1 MACDSEEDDGVVAWL
16 RMMRL
21 DQYEATFTSR
31 GYTTLRDCRGLSKEF
46 LADMGISLPGH
57 RSRILM
63 QLKRTFSHDAQG
75 VGDGGGGGGGG
86 GGGVFSEPT
95 TPGGGGDH
103 PPEQNVD
110 ADAAVSARS
119 ADPSR
124 TPEYEN
130 LKLPLPPP
138 LPAKERGRKAAAC
151 SDSPPAVGPE
161 GLPGCGGAAEGSV
174 RPAERLEQKAVWTDS
189 ASPDTPSKLLPCP
202 RRVHRGLPRF
212 KIPMWSPDEADPQL
226 PSADPHPGEPW
237 PDAEEEKDEE
247 EADHPLEM
255 MDNDIYEE
263 FQKPEETPAQETISP
278 IRHSKGTL
286 SKSNALQ
293 SRPLPI
299 PWQKII
305 RRQSGMVSD
314 RVYEDIPDIPAPRGE
329 LSSRRMEDD
338 GNTYEEVEYV
348 EKRPAKEHLHQQQQ
362 QRQRKAPVAMTRIPN
377 HLTDASGS
385 SVNETGYSSDDEDR
399 VYSLVTDVEGAAE
412 SDRHVYSTGDG
423 DGKIVLAPRPVSS
436 GGIKAG
442 WLDKQA
448 PQGPYLF
455 QKRWVKSD
463 GRYLYYYSND
473 KEVYSKGV
481 LPLSAV
487 QEVLAQTG
495 GDAKFEVVTQTRA
508 FVFRADSE
516 VERAGWVSALREA
529 VQAQRSPEGGVA
541 SMLHSAGVIPGEA
554 LWGEQEKRGTLELR
568 GKAKLYVV
576 GCSDR
581 LWLFKSE
588 QDFRTSLG
596 ITCIE
601 MNVANVRAVEKKGI
615 DLTTAFR
622 TFSFVAENER
632 ERDEWLETMQDA
644 IATSLSHS
652 DVAEQIWANEHNRR
666 CADCG
671 AAWPDWASVNLCV
684 VICKR
689 CAGEHR
695 NLGQTVSKVRSL
707 KMDKNI
713 WTKNLIELFQELGNA
728 QVNKFWAASVPPSEA
743 VDPSSE
749 AERRRE
755 YVFSKYREGRYRCYH
770 PCFGNESELNQALC
784 RAVVTP
790 NMLESLALV
799 FCGASVLCCAGEPDG
814 ATPLQL
820 AQRAGQRLQTE
831 LLLQNRNS
839 TIPGAT
845 VPPSS
850 PAIVSGYLYKTASTT
865 KVLVDRKPKEDF
877 CRRWCVLEN
886 GALSYYESERSAT
899 ASGRVELQDLVSLA
913 VSGAHSHNAHGMEHT
928 FEICTKNEK
937 LFLFG
942 SDCATT
948 HREWVLGLLKALPWP
963 GAEAL
968 CRRGFDRVGPL
979 LCRDGRSQIR
989 WRPAVFAL
997 HGAFL
1002 RFRAVVATP
1011 AAAIAQ
1017 ADAASHR
1024 QSSGVLG
1031 RASPSQEGFYE
1042 VAEDGGADDGDFGDY
1057 GDGGGGED
1065 GGGGGDGDDLEGT
1078 EVVVNLQKLQEISV
1092 RMSDHVIDKYETL
1105 ILVEKR
1111 RMLYVQSDT
1120 RLNFAAWRLALE
1132 NVARGGGR
1140 LLAEQQLLEG
1150 DVPVVLG
1157 RCMEYITQYGLTS
1170 EGIYRKSGTNS
1181 RTHAL
1186 LAEFWRD
1193 ARAVRLREG
1202 EHSVD
1207 DVANVLKRFLRE
1219 LQDGAVPAGA
1229 RLAWTRAA
1237 ADIRDDG
1244 ERLQRYKELVKE
1256 LPHVNRATL
1265 AALIEH
1271 LYCVQLNANSNQ
1283 MSARNLGIVFGP
1295 TLFQSEGA
1303 SCEEVHVVEA
1313 LINNYDRVFEVDAER
1328 FQNVLRVIELI
1339 IKGLTVKP
1347 PSAQAGNLI
1356 VSVYFERKST
1366 DTCISLKV
1374 SGLMTAQELLLEVLD
1389 LRGGQLQHKD
1399 SAMAVFEVSGEL
1411 ERPLHYKERV
1421 LELLFHPDPQEN
1433 YLLVKRHADLDGMRR
1448 HLEGRDKKEWQGPV
1462 RFREERSLHA
1472 LLPQTAKF
1480 NERFMALCAGRVLV
1494 FKDRKTNKAERDW
1507 SLQTVK
1513 TFLGIRRKL
1522 KPPTSFGLTLVQ
1534 DKQRWFL
1541 CFESHQEQC
1550 DCLAT
1555 MLNLKH
1561 KGDVWPPDGDT
1572 RSRTSSTTQKLGS
1585 QVLIPL
1591 RGSDL
1596 HRLTLTNSMAFK
1608 EPEDPTADE
1617 RRPELDDPALAA
1629 PWPQE
1634 NGKAAALPE
1643 PRAALTPP
1651 SRQDQVAASA
1661 THAPLLPPSC
1671 RQGQVQVAASPA
1683 PSPPTPPGLRPQHKV
1698 LVPSL
1703 EQPQQLKCSASSE
1716 PRQAGR
1722 ASPVTPE
1729 PAQQAPPT
1737 PKPRQ
1742 QLARKSPQQ
1751 GPHATPVAPAPSA
1764 QPAGAGPGQRPAV
1777 AAQTPSVEPFSPVW
1791 PQAAGPRVERHVSVK
1806 LDGQFA
1812 IDPVTAQKKNLHFNV
1827 MHELS
1832 SFLKQAVDLETV
1844 ESSEA

>member
-1 MACDSEEDDGVVAWL
+1 
-16 RMMRL
+16 
-21 DQYEATFTSR
+21 
-31 GYTTLRDCRGLSKEF
+31 
-46 LADMGISLPGH
+46 
-57 RSRILM
+57 
-63 QLKRTFSHDAQG
+63 
-75 VGDGGGGGGGG
+75 
-86 GGGVFSEPT
+86 
-95 TPGGGGDH
+95 
-103 PPEQNVD
+103 
-110 ADAAVSARS
+110 
-119 ADPSR
+119 
-124 TPEYEN
+124 
-130 LKLPLPPP
+130 
-138 LPAKERGRKAAAC
+138 
-151 SDSPPAVGPE
+151 
-161 GLPGCGGAAEGSV
+161 
-174 RPAERLEQKAVWTDS
+174 
-189 ASPDTPSKLLPCP
+189 
-202 RRVHRGLPRF
+202 
-212 KIPMWSPDEADPQL
+212 MWSPDEADPQL
-226 PSADPHPGEPW
+226 PSTDPHPGEPW
-237 PDAEEEKDEE
+237 PDAEEKDEE
-247 EADHPLEM
+247 EEDHPLEM

-263 FQKPEETPAQETISP
+263 FQKPEDTPARETISP
-278 IRHSKGTL
+278 SRHSPVTL

-305 RRQSGMVSD
+305 RRQSAMVHD
-314 RVYEDIPDIPAPRGE
+314 RVYEDISDIPAPRGE
-329 LSSRRMEDD
+329 PSPRGMEDD
-338 GNTYEEVEYV
+338 GNTYEEVKYV
-348 EKRPAKEHLHQQQQ
+348 EKRATKVDSAANEHLVRCVNVATVETKEQPQQQ
-362 QRQRKAPVAMTRIPN
+362 QRQRKAPVAMTRLPG

-385 SVNETGYSSDDEDR
+385 SVNEMGYSCSDDENR
-399 VYSLVTDVEGAAE
+399 VYSLVMDVEGAGE
-412 SDRHVYSTGDG
+412 SERHVYSTGDG
-423 DGKIVLAPRPVSS
+423 DGGGTFVLAPRPVSS
-436 GGIKAG
+436 GSIKAG

-473 KEVYSKGV
+473 KEMYSKGV

-487 QEVLAQTG
+487 QEVLTQTG

-516 VERAGWVSALREA
+516 AERAGWVSALREA

-576 GCSDR
+576 CCSDR

-615 DLTTAFR
+615 DLTTAFK
-622 TFSFVAENER
+622 TFSFMAENER
-632 ERDEWLETMQDA
+632 ERDEWLETMRDS
-644 IATSLSHS
+644 IATSLSHL
-652 DVAEQIWANEHNRR
+652 DVAKQIWANEHNRR

-755 YVFSKYREGRYRCYH
+755 YVFAKYREGRYRCYH
-770 PCFGNESELNQALC
+770 PCFGNESELNEALC
-784 RAVVTP
+784 RAVVTS
-790 NMLESLALV
+790 NLLESMALV
-799 FCGASVLCCAGEPDG
+799 FCGASMLCCTGEPDG
-814 ATPLQL
+814 ATPVQL

-865 KVLVDRKPKEDF
+865 KVLFDRKPKEDF

-886 GALSYYESERSAT
+886 GALSYYESERSTT

-942 SDCATT
+942 SDCTAT
-948 HREWVLGLLKALPWP
+948 HREWILALLKALPWP

-989 WRPAVFAL
+989 WQPAVFAL

-1011 AAAIAQ
+1011 PAAIAQ
-1017 ADAASHR
+1017 ADAAFQR
-1024 QSSGVLG
+1024 QLSGALG

-1042 VAEDGGADDGDFGDY
+1042 VGDDGGLDDGDY
-1057 GDGGGGED
+1057 GDGGED
-1065 GGGGGDGDDLEGT
+1065 GGGGDGDDLEGT

-1092 RMSDHVIDKYETL
+1092 RMSDHVIEKYETL

-1170 EGIYRKSGTNS
+1170 DGIYRKSGTNS

-1219 LQDGAVPAGA
+1219 LQDGTVPAGA

-1244 ERLQRYKELVKE
+1244 ERLQRYKDLVKE

-1303 SCEEVHVVEA
+1303 SREEVIVVEA
-1313 LINNYDRVFEVDAER
+1313 LISNYLRVFEVDTER
-1328 FQNVLRVIELI
+1328 FQNVLHVIELI
-1339 IKGLTVKP
+1339 VKGLTVKQ

-1389 LRGGQLQHKD
+1389 LRQGQLQHND

-1433 YLLVKRHADLDGMRR
+1433 YLLVKRHPDLEGMRR
-1448 HLEGRDKKEWQGPV
+1448 HLEEGRDKKEWQGPV
-1462 RFREERSLHA
+1462 RFREERSVHA
-1472 LLPQTAKF
+1472 LLLQTGRF

-1541 CFESHQEQC
+1541 CFESHQELC

-1561 KGDVWPPDGDT
+1561 KGDVWPPDGDF

-1585 QVLIPL
+1585 QE
-1591 RGSDL
+1591 
-1596 HRLTLTNSMAFK
+1596 N
-1608 EPEDPTADE
+1608 PTADE
-1617 RRPELDDPALAA
+1617 RRPELDEPSLAA

-1634 NGKAAALPE
+1634 NDRAAAPPE
-1643 PRAALTPP
+1643 PRPALAPP

-1661 THAPLLPPSC
+1661 THAPLLPPSS
-1671 RQGQVQVAASPA
+1671 RQGRVTASPA
-1683 PSPPTPPGLRPQHKV
+1683 PSPPPPPPPGLRPQHKV
-1698 LVPSL
+1698 LVPSP
-1703 EQPQQLKCSASSE
+1703 EQSQQVECSASSE

-1742 QLARKSPQQ
+1742 QLAWKSPQR
-1751 GPHATPVAPAPSA
+1751 GTPVAPAPSA
-1764 QPAGAGPGQRPAV
+1764 QPAGAGPGLRTAAV
-1777 AAQTPSVEPFSPVW
+1777 AAQTPSAEPLSPVW
-1791 PQAAGPRVERHVSVK
+1791 PQASGPRMERHDSVK
-1806 LDGQFA
+1806 LNGQLA

-1832 SFLKQAVDLETV
+1832 SFLKQTVDLENV

>member
-161 GLPGCGGAAEGSV
+161 GLPGHPHS
-174 RPAERLEQKAVWTDS
+174 PLTSNRLTFTSPLSLPTADS

-286 SKSNALQ
+286 
-293 SRPLPI
+293 
-299 PWQKII
+299 
-305 RRQSGMVSD
+305 
-314 RVYEDIPDIPAPRGE
+314 
-329 LSSRRMEDD
+329 
-338 GNTYEEVEYV
+338 
-348 EKRPAKEHLHQQQQ
+348 
-362 QRQRKAPVAMTRIPN
+362 
-377 HLTDASGS
+377 
-385 SVNETGYSSDDEDR
+385 
-399 VYSLVTDVEGAAE
+399 LVTDVEGAAE

-1024 QSSGVLG
+1024 QSSG
-1031 RASPSQEGFYE
+1031 
-1042 VAEDGGADDGDFGDY
+1042 
-1057 GDGGGGED
+1057 
-1065 GGGGGDGDDLEGT
+1065 
-1078 EVVVNLQKLQEISV
+1078 
-1092 RMSDHVIDKYETL
+1092 YETL

-1522 KPPTSFGLTLVQ
+1522 KPPTRWPLLIVISLTSCIVSPIVRSRTLSL
-1534 DKQRWFL
+1534 FL